1 MAEFVEVM
9 RQERRLCAMYHC
21 SRCPL
26 NDFNG
31 YNCMMC
37 PDSTVSDTK
46 IEEII
51 LQWAKENPEPVYPSW
66 TEAWEQ
72 LFPTEG
78 RNQLFKTAG
87 DYMCPAYFGEKHRNK
102 QCGKIT
108 CWECKREPMH
118 PEVAEKLGIK
128 PKEVMND
135 AEVH

>member
-37 PDSTVSDTK
+37 PESTVSDTK

-72 LFPTEG
+72 LFPD
-78 RNQLFKTAG
+78 G
-87 DYMCPAYFGEKHRNK
+87 DGIPCRAFFNK
-102 QCGKIT
+102 KYRIENCYCSDCI
-108 CWECKREPMH
+108 ECNNEPM
-118 PEVAEKLGIK
+118 PAEIAKKLGIK
-128 PKEVMND
+128 PREASK
-135 AEVH
+135 

>member
-51 LQWAKENPEPVYPSW
+51 MQWAKENPEPVYPSW

-72 LFPTEG
+72 LFPD
-78 RNQLFKTAG
+78 G
-87 DYMCPAYFGEKHRNK
+87 DGIPCRAFFNKKYRIENCYCSDCIECNNKPMPAEIAK
-102 QCGKIT
+102 
-108 CWECKREPMH
+108 
-118 PEVAEKLGIK
+118 KLGIK
-128 PKEVMND
+128 PKE
-135 AEVH
+135 ASE